1 MSTAMTPAPATTT
14 PLTSGALAAR
24 LAAAIQGPAD
34 LVITA
39 IETME
44 RASPTHLTFI
54 RSSKYAGGWASS
66 KARVA
71 LVTEGVELPGH
82 DPQQRALIR
91 VTNADQ
97 ALNLALTLLA
107 PPTAARPAGIHPST
121 VIDPAATIAPTAH
134 VGPLCVVEA
143 GAVVEDH
150 AVLVA
155 RVFVGMNA
163 RIGAGTTLHPG
174 VSVYERCKVGR
185 QCILH
190 AGVVIGADGFGYIPD
205 PKGRGLMKVPH
216 IGDVVV
222 GDAVEIGANSCV
234 DRAKFGS
241 TTIGTGTKI
250 DNLVQVGHN
259 CAIGRSVVM
268 CGQVGVGGSTTIGDG
283 AMLGGQVGVA
293 DHISVGAMARIGAGS
308 GVLDSVP
315 ASASYLGYPAIP
327 SRDQLRQWGNLRQGA
342 QKARKSAAVE
352 ARAQQARDIPG
363 IVRRTLAATA
373 TFTGVGL
380 FTGAPAAVT
389 IHPSTRGG
397 VFLRTL
403 SGIVAADVRA
413 LATDASRVPFPAGVR
428 ARNTTLVVGE
438 PPAMVATVEHL
449 LSALAG
455 LGVTDAEIELTGVEV
470 PMFDGSAGPIA
481 DAILAAGV
489 HALDT
494 RAEPLT
500 LAEPI
505 RVEGEGGSFIVA
517 TPRSAPGASYAY
529 TLEYSGVLP
538 ASTAHWNGNP
548 DAYAREIA
556 PARTFCLAAEAKAMR
571 DRGMFAHVTPRDM
584 LVLDD
589 ATGAPL
595 DNTLRWPDEP
605 ARHKLLDLIGDL
617 ALVGRPLQ
625 ADIVAHRS
633 GHALAHELAR
643 MLRRSAGC

>member
-1 MSTAMTPAPATTT
+1 MSTATTPQATTGT
-14 PLTSGALAAR
+14 TLTSGALAAR
-24 LAAAIQGPAD
+24 LDAPIQGPPD
-34 LVITA
+34 LAIGA

-44 RASPTHLTFI
+44 RASATHLTFI
-54 RSSKYAGGWASS
+54 RSSKYAGGWAAS

-71 LVTEGVELPGH
+71 LVAEGVEVAGH

-91 VTNADQ
+91 VKDADQ
-97 ALNLALTLLA
+97 ALNIALAVLA
-107 PPTAARPAGIHPST
+107 PPAAARPAGVHSSA

-134 VGPLCVVEA
+134 IGPLCVVEA
-143 GAVVEDH
+143 GALVEDH

-163 RIGAGTTLHPG
+163 RIGAGTVVHPG
-174 VSVYERCKVGR
+174 VSVYERCRVGR

-205 PKGRGLMKVPH
+205 PKGRGLAKVPH

-241 TTIGTGTKI
+241 TTIGAGTKI

-293 DHISVGAMARIGAGS
+293 DHITVGAMARIGAGS

-315 ASASYLGYPAIP
+315 AGASYLGYPAIP
-327 SRDQLRQWGNLRQGA
+327 SRDQLRHWGNLRLGA

-352 ARAQQARDIPG
+352 TRAQQARDLPG
-363 IVRRTLAATA
+363 LVRKTLAGPVV
-373 TFTGVGL
+373 FSGVGL
-380 FTGAPAAVT
+380 FTGIAATVT
-389 IHPSTRGG
+389 IHPSSRGG
-397 VFLRTL
+397 VFLRT
-403 SGIVAADVRA
+403 SAGIVAADVRA
-413 LATDASRVPFPAGVR
+413 LATDASRVPFPSGVR
-428 ARNTTLVVGE
+428 ARNTTLVFGE
-438 PPAMVATVEHL
+438 PPAMAATVEHL

-455 LGVTDAEIELTGVEV
+455 LGIADAEIEMGGVEV
-470 PMFDGSAGPIA
+470 PMFDGSAA
-481 DAILAAGV
+481 AIVAALVAAGV
-489 HALDT
+489 RPLDT

-500 LAEPI
+500 LDAPV
-505 RVEGEGGSFIVA
+505 RVEGEGGSFIHA
-517 TPRSAPGASYAY
+517 SPRTTPGVSYTY
-529 TLEYSGVLP
+529 TLEYPGVLP
-538 ASTAHWNGNP
+538 ASTARWDG
-548 DAYAREIA
+548 DAQVYAREIA
-556 PARTFCLAAEAKAMR
+556 PARTFCLASEARAMR

-589 ATGAPL
+589 ATGTPI
-595 DNTLRWPDEP
+595 DNTLRSPDEP

-617 ALVGRPLQ
+617 ALVGRPIQ

-643 MLRRSAGC
+643 ALRRSAGY